1 MSENIF
7 KKLKVPDIAVA
18 DVAVMV
24 QAGLDAEQPTAV
36 EDHLAPSAE
45 SPFEEGLIFDRL
57 SIGSIPDEDTSAD
70 GADGDSQARRS
81 YDTSVRHVVVCLI
94 TLC

>member
-1 MSENIF
+1 MGENIF
-7 KKLKVPDIAVA
+7 RKPKVPDIAVA
-18 DVAVMV
+18 DVAVIV
-24 QAGLDAEQPTAV
+24 QAGLDAEQPTGV

-45 SPFEEGLIFDRL
+45 SPFEEGLVFDRL

-70 GADGDSQARRS
+70 GDSQAHHS
-81 YDTSVRHVVVCLI
+81 YDMSVRHVVVCLI